1 MGQSSV
7 NEVADKRRLLDIHSC
22 PREEERLAYSIP
34 ELARKLGVSPA
45 FLRLEAARQ
54 KLILTRLG
62 RRALVRAEEVERYL
76 RAGEAR

>member
-1 MGQSSV
+1 MINGTIGH
-7 NEVADKRRLLDIHSC
+7 K
-22 PREEERLAYSIP
+22 EERLTYSIP

-45 FLRLEAARQ
+45 FLRLEAARH

-76 RAGEAR
+76 KAGDTGAR